1 MRIVKVRSVHIGV
14 FDVYTLVCLDMY
26 TCVCVCVWMC
36 VYVGV
41 LYTRFWYC
49 YWVMVEI
56 VFVTGH
62 YYMHGSCR
70 VKVRRKIRHL
80 CGCFGGAM

>member
-1 MRIVKVRSVHIGV
+1 M
-14 FDVYTLVCLDMY
+14 
-26 TCVCVCVWMC
+26 WMC
-36 VYVGV
+36 VYVSV
-41 LYTRFWYC
+41 LYTGFWFC

-70 VKVRRKIRHL
+70 VKVRGKMSSVL
-80 CGCFGGAM
+80 M